1 MYSICLLVAVTFVP
15 SQPPQHTL
23 RAQLEA
29 AGVVPF
35 TAYAE
40 LPAAVSHL
48 GVFAAITLQ
57 CLDRF
62 FQHTDDPQIRRSQAA
77 AI

>member
-48 GVFAAITLQ
+48 
-57 CLDRF
+57 
-62 FQHTDDPQIRRSQAA
+62 RSLCSHYIAVSG
-77 AI
+77 